1 MAASTFVPARHL
13 RVPSSQR
20 RSGGGSAPVI
30 PLFAST
36 GRVASVDLPAVDL
49 PALAPTLRL
58 VASRR
63 MSRPRMVLAAIAAT
77 LLIALVLG
85 LGVAVA
91 NPAVPAIDGHVVLQ
105 PGETLWDVAVRSAPP
120 GVDAS
125 RQLADIR
132 AVNDFGRG
140 ALDAWTVVLLPA
152 R

>member
-13 RVPSSQR
+13 RVPSPQR

-36 GRVASVDLPAVDL
+36 GRVASVDL